1 MDIEDGADVDICRP
15 RESADI
21 CHARLSFPRMRESRK
36 SNCESTSTMRIAGR
50 KWQEKWIPVF
60 TGMTQS
66 LCRSQFCTWC
76 MSPSANS
83 VEDGADVDICRPQDR
98 SVAHPA
104 SGGRWVWTGT
114 PFGSSHPKGWATRS
128 LSVATLV
135 LLLVGS
141 VSAQNE
147 ADTVESLKGIEIET
161 SVDRAEVYIG
171 DLITY
176 QLIIIHDSTIELV
189 PPPLG
194 ANLGA
199 FDVKD
204 YSPDI
209 RSKLPDGRI
218 KSANRFVLSTFTTGD
233 YVIPPIP
240 VMFIKSDSSRKVILS
255 QAVPIKVNSLLAA
268 GADSAD
274 IKPLKA
280 PYEFKRG
287 LRPYY
292 FWGGLV
298 LLILA
303 FCGILIW
310 LRLRKKKGGA
320 MPLDLR
326 PAWEIAFERLALLKQ
341 QVLVAEGKYK
351 QYYIELT
358 EIARG
363 YLGRMYDINV
373 LDMTT
378 EEFLLLF
385 GERQLPSN
393 LHEDIGRFLRHADL
407 VKFAKFVPERE
418 RAESDFDYVH
428 TMVEQVRVDF
438 ERRQSVAV
446 DTNGS
451 KTNSIAE
458 GAPK

>member
-1 MDIEDGADVDICRP
+1 M
-15 RESADI
+15 
-21 CHARLSFPRMRESRK
+21 
-36 SNCESTSTMRIAGR
+36 
-50 KWQEKWIPVF
+50 
-60 TGMTQS
+60 
-66 LCRSQFCTWC
+66 
-76 MSPSANS
+76 
-83 VEDGADVDICRPQDR
+83 
-98 SVAHPA
+98 
-104 SGGRWVWTGT
+104 
-114 PFGSSHPKGWATRS
+114 
-128 LSVATLV
+128 
-135 LLLVGS
+135 
-141 VSAQNE
+141 SAQNE
-147 ADTVESLKGIEIET
+147 PDTVESLKGIEIET
-161 SVDRAEVYIG
+161 SVDRAEIYIG

-176 QLIIIHDSTIELV
+176 QLTIIHDSTIELV

-204 YSPDI
+204 YQSDI
-209 RSKLPDGRI
+209 RSELPDGRT
-218 KSANRFVLSTFTTGD
+218 KSTSKFVLSTFTTGD

-240 VMFIKSDSSRKVILS
+240 VMFIMPDSSRKVILS

-274 IKPLKA
+274 IRPLKA

-292 FWGGLV
+292 FWGGLI

-303 FCGILIW
+303 SCAILIW
-310 LRLRKKKGGA
+310 LRLRKKKGGVEA
-320 MPLDLR
+320 LDLR

-341 QVLVAEGKYK
+341 QSLDAEGKYK

-358 EIARG
+358 EIARE
-363 YLGRMYDINV
+363 YLGRIYDINV

-385 GERQLPSN
+385 KERQLPPG
-393 LHEDIGRFLRHADL
+393 LPEDIGRFLRHADL

-438 ERRQSVAV
+438 ERRQTVAA
-446 DTNGS
+446 DMHES
-451 KTNSIAE
+451 KSERGTTSSITE

>member
-1 MDIEDGADVDICRP
+1 M
-15 RESADI
+15 
-21 CHARLSFPRMRESRK
+21 
-36 SNCESTSTMRIAGR
+36 
-50 KWQEKWIPVF
+50 
-60 TGMTQS
+60 
-66 LCRSQFCTWC
+66 
-76 MSPSANS
+76 
-83 VEDGADVDICRPQDR
+83 
-98 SVAHPA
+98 
-104 SGGRWVWTGT
+104 
-114 PFGSSHPKGWATRS
+114 
-128 LSVATLV
+128 
-135 LLLVGS
+135 
-141 VSAQNE
+141 SAQNE

-171 DLITY
+171 DLIIY
-176 QLIIIHDSTIELV
+176 QLTIIHDSTIELI

-204 YSPDI
+204 YESDI
-209 RSKLPDGRI
+209 RSDLADGRI
-218 KSANRFVLSTFTTGD
+218 KSTSMFVLSTFTTGD

-240 VMFIKSDSSRKVILS
+240 VMFNMPDSSRKVILS

-274 IKPLKA
+274 IRPLKA
-280 PYEFKRG
+280 PYEFQRG

-298 LLILA
+298 ALVLIVG
-303 FCGILIW
+303 GILLW
-310 LRLRKKKGGA
+310 LKFRKRKRA
-320 MPLDLR
+320 AAPLDLR
-326 PAWEIAFERLALLKQ
+326 PAWEIEFERLALLKQ
-341 QVLVAEGKYK
+341 QRLVAEGKYK

-385 GERQLPSN
+385 KERQSSPG

-407 VKFAKFVPERE
+407 VKFAKFIPERE
-418 RAESDFDYVH
+418 RTESDFDYVH

-438 ERRQSVAV
+438 ERRQMIAANVPEPV
-446 DTNGS
+446 S
-451 KTNSIAE
+451 KGDFVPPNIVE

>member
-1 MDIEDGADVDICRP
+1 MDI
-15 RESADI
+15 
-21 CHARLSFPRMRESRK
+21 
-36 SNCESTSTMRIAGR
+36 
-50 KWQEKWIPVF
+50 
-60 TGMTQS
+60 
-66 LCRSQFCTWC
+66 
-76 MSPSANS
+76 
-83 VEDGADVDICRPQDR
+83 EDGADVDICRPQDR
-98 SVAHPA
+98 SVAHRLRWVCTGAPFDSSHPA
-104 SGGRWVWTGT
+104 SGGRWVSREM
-114 PFGSSHPKGWATRS
+114 PFGSSHPKGWAIRS
-128 LSVATLV
+128 LSVATLI
-135 LLLVGS
+135 LMLVGS

-147 ADTVESLKGIEIET
+147 PDTVESLKGIEIET

-176 QLIIIHDSTIELV
+176 QLTIIHDSTIELV

-204 YSPDI
+204 YESDI

-218 KSANRFVLSTFTTGD
+218 KSTNRFVLSTFTTGD
-233 YVIPPIP
+233 YVIPAIP
-240 VMFIKSDSSRKVILS
+240 VMFIMSDSSRKVILS

-268 GADSAD
+268 AGADSAD

-287 LRPYY
+287 LRSYY

-310 LRLRKKKGGA
+310 LRLRKKKGWVR
-320 MPLDLR
+320 PLDLR

-341 QVLVAEGKYK
+341 QSLVAESKYK

-358 EIARG
+358 EIARA

-385 GERQLPSN
+385 RERQLPPG

-428 TMVEQVRVDF
+428 TMIEQVRIDC
-438 ERRQSVAV
+438 ERRKAFAV
-446 DTNGS
+446 DASES
-451 KTNSIAE
+451 KSSSVTE
-458 GAPK
+458 GALK

>member
-1 MDIEDGADVDICRP
+1 
-15 RESADI
+15 
-21 CHARLSFPRMRESRK
+21 
-36 SNCESTSTMRIAGR
+36 
-50 KWQEKWIPVF
+50 
-60 TGMTQS
+60 MT
-66 LCRSQFCTWC
+66 
-76 MSPSANS
+76 A
-83 VEDGADVDICRPQDR
+83 PQLV
-98 SVAHPA
+98 SWVVVA
-104 SGGRWVWTGT
+104 
-114 PFGSSHPKGWATRS
+114 
-128 LSVATLV
+128 LV
-135 LLLVGS
+135 LLTAVP
-141 VSAQNE
+141 VSAQN
-147 ADTVESLKGIEIET
+147 AVDTVESLKGLEIET

-176 QLIIIHDSTIELV
+176 QLTIIHDSTIELI

-204 YSPDI
+204 YQSDI
-209 RSKLPDGRI
+209 RSKLADGRI
-218 KSANRFVLSTFTTGD
+218 KSTSKFVLSTFTTGD

-240 VMFIKSDSSRKVILS
+240 VMFTMPDSSRKVVLS

-274 IKPLKA
+274 IRPLKA

-287 LRPYY
+287 LGSYY
-292 FWGGLV
+292 LWGGLISLV
-298 LLILA
+298 LVIG
-303 FCGILIW
+303 GILIW
-310 LRLRKKKGGA
+310 LRLRKKKRVA
-320 MPLDLR
+320 APLDLR

-341 QVLVAEGKYK
+341 QGLDAEGRYK

-358 EIARG
+358 EIARE

-385 GERQLPSN
+385 KEQQLPPG

-407 VKFAKFVPERE
+407 VKFAKFVPEKE
-418 RAESDFDYVH
+418 RTESDFDYVH

-438 ERRQSVAV
+438 ERRQMIAANVPEPV
-446 DTNGS
+446 S
-451 KTNSIAE
+451 KGDFVPPNVVE

>member
-1 MDIEDGADVDICRP
+1 
-15 RESADI
+15 
-21 CHARLSFPRMRESRK
+21 
-36 SNCESTSTMRIAGR
+36 
-50 KWQEKWIPVF
+50 
-60 TGMTQS
+60 
-66 LCRSQFCTWC
+66 
-76 MSPSANS
+76 
-83 VEDGADVDICRPQDR
+83 
-98 SVAHPA
+98 
-104 SGGRWVWTGT
+104 
-114 PFGSSHPKGWATRS
+114 
-128 LSVATLV
+128 
-135 LLLVGS
+135 

-176 QLIIIHDSTIELV
+176 QLTIIHDSTIELV

-204 YSPDI
+204 YQSDI

-218 KSANRFVLSTFTTGD
+218 KSTNRFVLSTFTTGD

-255 QAVPIKVNSLLAA
+255 QAVPIKVNSLLSA

-274 IKPLKA
+274 IRPLKA

-287 LRPYY
+287 LGSYY
-292 FWGGLV
+292 LWGGLISLV
-298 LLILA
+298 LVIG
-303 FCGILIW
+303 GILIW
-310 LRLRKKKGGA
+310 LRLRKKKRVA
-320 MPLDLR
+320 APLDLR

-341 QVLVAEGKYK
+341 QGLVAEGKYK

-385 GERQLPSN
+385 RERQLPPG

-438 ERRQSVAV
+438 ERRQTVTAA
-446 DTNGS
+446 TYES
-451 KTNSIAE
+451 KSERGAAPSIVE